1 MQETC
6 SQLDKD
12 NFYKEIVVMAQF
24 MHPNIVRVFGSV
36 DKGEYLTVCMGSS
49 IKHTTQIFRGNS
61 S

>member
-1 MQETC
+1 
-6 SQLDKD
+6 
-12 NFYKEIVVMAQF
+12 MAQF

-49 IKHTTQIFRGNS
+49 MCIVKHTTQIFRGNS